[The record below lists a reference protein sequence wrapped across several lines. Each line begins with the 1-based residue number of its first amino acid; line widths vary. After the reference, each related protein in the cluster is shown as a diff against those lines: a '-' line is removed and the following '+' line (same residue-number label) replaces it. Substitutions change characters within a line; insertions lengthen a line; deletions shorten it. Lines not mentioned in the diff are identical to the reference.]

1 MSHYTLALLRHM
13 VRRHPQDEWLLLQT
27 GARRFAL
34 PEGLDVPQVTLRHVR
49 CPNRLS
55 NLAFFT
61 GVAPGLERLL
71 GGVDVF
77 LAPNIGFIRLGSGT
91 PYVLTVHDLSFR
103 LNPSWYSPH
112 ERVWH
117 RMVRPRRLVQ
127 QAARVIAVSDQ
138 TRREVERIYG
148 VSDGRVRVIH
158 PGVEHAPAGPDAIE
172 RVTAKYGLPARYM
185 LFVGAQTPRKN
196 VGFMLDGYRRARE
209 RGLESELVLAG
220 DLSPALE
227 RDAAAHPAAPVRQ
240 LGYVPD
246 DERSAIYG
254 GATAL
259 VFVSHHEGFGFPPL
273 EALAAGTPSVVTE
286 LDVFE
291 ETLGGAALRVNG
303 DPRELAE
310 RMLELE
316 RDPAVRER
324 VLANADAVAARF
336 DWDRAAD
343 QTYELLREAA
353 GATVR

>member
-1 MSHYTLALLRHM
+1 MSHYTLALSRHM
-13 VRRHPQDEWLLLQT
+13 VRRHPHDEWLLLQT
-27 GARRFAL
+27 GARRFSL
-34 PEGLDVPQVTLRHVR
+34 PEGLNVPQVRLRHVR
-49 CPNRLS
+49 CPNRLC
-55 NLAFFT
+55 NVAFFA
-61 GVAPGLERLL
+61 GAAPGLERLA

-77 LAPNIGFIRLGSGT
+77 LAPNIGFIRVGSGT

-103 LNPSWYSPH
+103 LNPSWYSLH

-117 RMVRPRRLVQ
+117 RMVRPRRLVEE
-127 QAARVIAVSDQ
+127 AARVIAVSDQ

-148 VSDGRVRVIH
+148 VGGDRVRVIH
-158 PGVEHAPAGPDAIE
+158 PGVEHVPVGADAIE
-172 RVTAKYGLPARYM
+172 RVAGKYGLPARYM

-196 VGFMLDGYRRARE
+196 VGFMLDGYREARE

-246 DERSAIYG
+246 DERSALYG

-286 LDVFE
+286 LAVFE

-310 RMLELE
+310 RLLELE

-324 VLANADAVAARF
+324 LLANADAVAARF

-343 QTYELLREAA
+343 ETYEVLREAA
-353 GATVR
+353 GR

>member
-1 MSHYTLALLRHM
+1 VSHYTLALLRHM

-27 GARRFAL
+27 GARRFSL

-49 CPNRLS
+49 VPNRLC
-55 NLAFFT
+55 NLGFFT
-61 GVAPGLERLL
+61 GLAPGLERLL

-77 LAPNIGFIRLGSGT
+77 LAPNIGFVRLGSGT

-103 LNPSWYSPH
+103 VNPSWYTLH
-112 ERVWH
+112 ERAWH

-127 QAARVIAVSDQ
+127 HAARVVAVSEQ
-138 TRREVERIYG
+138 TRREVERLYG
-148 VSDGRVRVIH
+148 VSGDRVRVIH
-158 PGVEHAPAGPDAIE
+158 PGVERAAVGPDAIE
-172 RVTAKYGLPARYM
+172 RVTGKYGLPPRYL

-246 DERSAIYG
+246 HERAAIYG

-273 EALAAGTPSVVTE
+273 EALAAGTPSVVSD
-286 LDVFE
+286 LAVFD
-291 ETLGGAALRVNG
+291 ETVGSAAMRVNG
-303 DPRELAE
+303 DPGELAE
-310 RMLELE
+310 RLLELE
-316 RDPAVRER
+316 REPGVREG
-324 VLANADAVAARF
+324 LVAGAGDVVARF

-343 QTYELLREAA
+343 ETYEVLREAV
-353 GATVR
+353 GR